1 MNRQKDFKEKA
12 ITSAEAAA
20 KVILDGVKAK
30 EWRILIGPDA
40 KALDRRVRENPDSLL
55 LFYLRP

>member
-20 KVILDGVKAK
+20 KVLSNQTAILGALVAVGILKA
-30 EWRILIGPDA
+30 PA
-40 KALDRRVRENPDSLL
+40 P
-55 LFYLRP
+55 